1 MPSAEYFLRQAD
13 LCLRL
18 SLISS
23 DSEISNRLIMMA
35 KEYEAKAR
43 ALKVS
48 PSAEAIDRIDT
59 LDEGTSQS

>member
-23 DSEISNRLIMMA
+23 DSEISNRLIVMA
-35 KEYEAKAR
+35 KEYEAKAL